1 MKRSLASTTLGNL
14 FSLLCS
20 LSVSTPSP
28 SPSLSLYP
36 SVCFSLSNKSRI
48 FGKEGMQRKLIA
60 QKLFDRIDNQTRP
73 KEVEAS
79 RRSSLLSKNPLRGY
93 CHANNESR
101 QAATLNY
108 SSNVELNGHRK
119 SFSTFVLIIHW
130 INLSNTPDYSVSPV
144 GRRRSVI
151 PTNVMSW
158 RHPDVL
164 SSPTHPTLLDF
175 RIFTLGMHSDSTNI
189 FLEYQ
194 PEERGRKIE
203 EITKRRGVPG
213 LVGFS

>member
-28 SPSLSLYP
+28 SPPLSLYP

-158 RHPDVL
+158 RHPDLVIAYTPYPL
-164 SSPTHPTLLDF
+164 G
-175 RIFTLGMHSDSTNI
+175 IFTLGMHSDSTNI

>member
-28 SPSLSLYP
+28 SPLSLSLSLYP

-119 SFSTFVLIIHW
+119 SFSTFVLIIRW

-144 GRRRSVI
+144 GRRCSVI

-158 RHPDVL
+158 RHPDLVVAH
-164 SSPTHPTLLDF
+164 THYP
-175 RIFTLGMHSDSTNI
+175 LG
-189 FLEYQ
+189 L
-194 PEERGRKIE
+194 
-203 EITKRRGVPG
+203 
-213 LVGFS
+213 